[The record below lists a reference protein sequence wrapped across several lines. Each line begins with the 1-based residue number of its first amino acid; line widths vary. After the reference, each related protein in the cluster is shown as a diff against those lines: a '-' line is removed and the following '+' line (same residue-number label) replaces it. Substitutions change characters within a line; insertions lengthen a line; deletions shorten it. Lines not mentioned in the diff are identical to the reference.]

1 MDDPVVVQNLSKKFS
16 RRDDPQ
22 RAWTLLDVFLQLVR
36 GRRTSPAP
44 WALREVSFRIARGR
58 MAGVVGHNGAGKS
71 TLLRL
76 LGGIGR
82 PSEGSVQ
89 VRGRVGA
96 LLDLGAGFR
105 GELTGREN
113 AVVAGVINGL
123 TRREVMQ
130 RFEAIVDFA
139 GLEPFID
146 KPLRTYS
153 TGMRMRLAF
162 AVAVHSEPDIL
173 LIDEVL
179 AVGDLAFQQKC
190 LDRIAQFKKSGCTII
205 LVSHDMTLVR
215 QLCDEAL
222 WLREGHLVKHDI
234 PPLVIDQYID
244 EIRTETRRRTPAE
257 GPILRTS
264 MDTELRV
271 NKNRFGSLELEIIDV
286 RLLGRSGSPA
296 TQVDSGDPLRV
307 EIQYHAPKP
316 LRAPIFTVSITR
328 DDGLTCY
335 DTNTSAAAL
344 AIPTIQGL
352 GTIAL
357 QLERIDLNEGVY
369 YVDVGV
375 YEGSWSY
382 AYDYHSHAYPLV
394 IRSPAGTQK
403 GVLRPPHRWEM
414 EVEQPIQGSLP
425 ELTST

>member
-1 MDDPVVVQNLSKKFS
+1 MDDLVVVENLSKKFS
-16 RRDDPQ
+16 RRDDPE
-22 RAWTLLDVFLQLVR
+22 RAWTLLDVFLQLVH

-76 LGGIGR
+76 LGGIGL
-82 PSEGSVQ
+82 PSEGRIKVQ
-89 VRGRVGA
+89 GRVGA

-113 AVVAGVINGL
+113 AVVGGVINGL

-130 RFEAIVDFA
+130 RFDAIVDFA
-139 GLEPFID
+139 GLGPFIE

-190 LDRIAQFKKSGCTII
+190 LDRIAQFKKAGCTII

-222 WLREGHLVKHDI
+222 WLREGHLVRHDA
-234 PPLVIDQYID
+234 PRLVIDDYID

-257 GPILRTS
+257 GPILRTA

-271 NKNRFGSLELEIIDV
+271 NENRLGSMELEITMV
-286 RLLGRSGSPA
+286 RLLQHNRSPA

-307 EIQYHAPKP
+307 DIEYRAPKP
-316 LRAPIFTVSITR
+316 LQSPIFTVSITR
-328 DDGLTCY
+328 EDGLICF
-335 DTNTSAAAL
+335 DTNTSAAAMT
-344 AIPTIQGL
+344 IPTIQGAGKIIL
-352 GTIAL
+352 HM
-357 QLERIDLNEGVY
+357 ERIDLNEGVY
-369 YVDVGV
+369 YVDVGA
-375 YEGSWSY
+375 YERSWSY
-382 AYDYHSHAYPLV
+382 AYDYHSQAYPLV
-394 IRSPAGTQK
+394 IRSSTGTTK

-414 EVEQPIQGSLP
+414 EIARPIQGNLP
-425 ELTST
+425 ERTPT